1 MGFRN
6 ALSRF
11 RKILLPNQRPADV
24 AIRIK
29 SELLA
34 VLLTICIISF
44 GTLDAYS
51 ALTEPEYQVPW
62 IGYIFM
68 VSSLILN
75 RTGRYTIAALLTAA
89 MFPVV
94 IFGLVFGAT
103 NPSTGTTLGYLVVGL
118 IFGSILL
125 DFRGTIALSTVIL
138 IGLLLLPLTAP
149 AAFPSFRSL
158 IAPLMVN
165 FLASV
170 LVIYFIYLR
179 NRIEDVRQKELVE
192 SLSALNQAED
202 NIRKQELFQS
212 RLLYTSPLLIYLYD
226 IPSRS
231 VVYTT
236 RSWSEYLGFEPSA
249 NSKSADDFLAS
260 HLHPDD
266 LIAFEILPERWRGAS
281 DSELQ
286 HSYFR
291 VKDAAGKWRSF
302 HSTQAVFQRDD
313 SAQVQQV
320 ISAAQDVTEM
330 KQLEDKLQHL
340 QKMETMGQLAG
351 GVAHDFANML
361 TPIIGYSELM
371 LLQMKDTDPEYRSVK
386 AINEAG
392 VKAKYLTQ
400 QLLTFGRKQ
409 VLEFK
414 EMNLNDMIRA
424 FEKIL
429 RRTIRENVEIKYQLG
444 ADLAAVVAD
453 IFQMEQI
460 IMNLSINAQDAMM
473 NGGML
478 VIETSNILIDDHYVS
493 TNPGAVP
500 GPHVCL
506 SISDTG
512 TGIDSATQ
520 AHIFEPFFTTKE
532 VGKGTGLGLAT
543 VYGIVK
549 QHNGHITVYSEVGKG
564 TTFRIYFPQA
574 GASQDRSSAEEIER
588 KKESSRHANILV
600 VEDDEM
606 VRQMV
611 CRILDQNGFTTIA
624 FDNPQRC
631 LEAFDSMDGNMD
643 LLLTDIIMP
652 GLNGKELFQA
662 LQKKQPTLK
671 VAYMSGYSNSVISH
685 HGILDSGLTLIPK
698 PFAVKTLLSKIEEA
712 MTKES

>member
-1 MGFRN
+1 M
-6 ALSRF
+6 
-11 RKILLPNQRPADV
+11 I
-24 AIRIK
+24 
-29 SELLA
+29 
-34 VLLTICIISF
+34 
-44 GTLDAYS
+44 
-51 ALTEPEYQVPW
+51 
-62 IGYIFM
+62 
-68 VSSLILN
+68 
-75 RTGRYTIAALLTAA
+75 
-89 MFPVV
+89 
-94 IFGLVFGAT
+94 
-103 NPSTGTTLGYLVVGL
+103 
-118 IFGSILL
+118 
-125 DFRGTIALSTVIL
+125 
-138 IGLLLLPLTAP
+138 
-149 AAFPSFRSL
+149 
-158 IAPLMVN
+158 N

-179 NRIEDVRQKELVE
+179 NRIEEIRQKELIE
-192 SLSALNQAED
+192 SVSALRQAE
-202 NIRKQELFQS
+202 NNLRKQELFQN
-212 RLLYTSPLLIYLYD
+212 RLLHTSPFLIYLYD
-226 IPSRS
+226 IQARS

-236 RSWSEYLGFEPSA
+236 RSWDENLGFAPA
-249 NSKSADDFLAS
+249 GKMYSADRFLKQ
-260 HLHPDD
+260 HLHPEDHSSFD
-266 LIAFEILPERWRGAS
+266 ILPERWKDAS
-281 DSELQ
+281 DSDLQ
-286 HSYFR
+286 HNHFR
-291 VKDAAGKWRSF
+291 LKDAAGEWRSF
-302 HSTQAVFQRDD
+302 HATQAVFQRDP
-313 SAQVQQV
+313 SGVVQQ
-320 ISAAQDVTEM
+320 IIGAAQDVTEM

-371 LLQMKDTDPEYRSVK
+371 LLQMKESDPEYRSVK

-392 VKAKYLTQ
+392 IKAKYLTQ

-409 VLEFK
+409 VLEFR
-414 EMNLNDMIRA
+414 EMNLNEMIRA

-444 ADLAAVVAD
+444 TDLAHVVAD
-453 IFQMEQI
+453 VFQMEQI

-520 AHIFEPFFTTKE
+520 VHIFEPFFTTKE

-574 GASQDRSSAEEIER
+574 GASQVRPTD
-588 KKESSRHANILV
+588 KDNDMKMESGRHATILV

-611 CRILDQNGFTTIA
+611 CRILDQNGYTTTA
-624 FDNPQRC
+624 FDNPKRC
-631 LEAFDSMDGNMD
+631 LEAFDSMDGSVDM
-643 LLLTDIIMP
+643 LLTDIIMP
-652 GLNGKELFQA
+652 GMNGKELFQA
-662 LQKKQPTLK
+662 LQKKHPTLK

-698 PFAVKTLLSKIEEA
+698 PFAVKTLLAKVEEA
-712 MTKES
+712 LTKDS